1 MSRSKLVTGK
11 GWRFFFI
18 IVLILG
24 IAFRFA
30 NLDQK
35 IYWED
40 ETSTSLRAAGHT
52 TRQAAE
58 RFYTGQIISV
68 QDLLDYQRPA
78 SDSTLLDVVRVAA
91 EDAGHPPLYFLFARL
106 WSQWLGGSAVVM
118 RLLPV
123 ILSLLSFPLIYWLC
137 LELFRSSMV
146 GWVSIA
152 LISVSPIFVRYS
164 QESRHYS
171 LWIVLIL
178 LSGTLLVRAIYYGK
192 RLNWFTYTLS
202 AIAGIYTH
210 LFSIFWLTGHGIYTI
225 VVERFRLK
233 KILFSYGI
241 SLVLIC
247 LSFIPWVKV
256 SVPNTDNFVARS
268 SWVNTPLPFS
278 DLASAWGLNFSR
290 TFMSWELRY
299 NDVLIYLW
307 IPIAILVAY
316 SFIFLCQRSPRKTW
330 LFILTSAAIPVLT
343 LVSMDLILG
352 GQRSRSPQYFFPC
365 YISIQ
370 IAVAYLLTN
379 KINHAKY
386 NHRKFWQ
393 IITIFLIASGI
404 ASCAINAQSETWWGW
419 SEFELRAS
427 QIINQAASPLIISDV
442 RFTRILPLSHKLDPK
457 VRFMLLTEPKNEFPS
472 LDQFSDVFIYNP
484 SEQLLSKLKEKNDA
498 QPNVVYEF
506 KEGSFVVPLYKI
518 KG

>member
-1 MSRSKLVTGK
+1 
-11 GWRFFFI
+11 
-18 IVLILG
+18 
-24 IAFRFA
+24 
-30 NLDQK
+30 
-35 IYWED
+35 
-40 ETSTSLRAAGHT
+40 
-52 TRQAAE
+52 
-58 RFYTGQIISV
+58 
-68 QDLLDYQRPA
+68 
-78 SDSTLLDVVRVAA
+78 
-91 EDAGHPPLYFLFARL
+91 
-106 WSQWLGGSAVVM
+106 
-118 RLLPV
+118 
-123 ILSLLSFPLIYWLC
+123 
-137 LELFRSSMV
+137 
-146 GWVSIA
+146 
-152 LISVSPIFVRYS
+152 
-164 QESRHYS
+164 
-171 LWIVLIL
+171 
-178 LSGTLLVRAIYYGK
+178 
-192 RLNWFTYTLS
+192 
-202 AIAGIYTH
+202 
-210 LFSIFWLTGHGIYTI
+210 
-225 VVERFRLK
+225 
-233 KILFSYGI
+233 
-241 SLVLIC
+241 
-247 LSFIPWVKV
+247 
-256 SVPNTDNFVARS
+256 
-268 SWVNTPLPFS
+268 
-278 DLASAWGLNFSR
+278 
-290 TFMSWELRY
+290 
-299 NDVLIYLW
+299 
-307 IPIAILVAY
+307 
-316 SFIFLCQRSPRKTW
+316 
-330 LFILTSAAIPVLT
+330 
-343 LVSMDLILG
+343 MDLILG